1 MKLSLQR
8 KNTSFLFIPLILI
21 LVTLPLI
28 MRDFTPRDELKYIDI
43 SSTMIKTHNF
53 FVQYFNN
60 QMYTDKPP
68 LYFWLIIISR
78 YIFGGFYTYGIVLFN
93 IAIESFMLIKL
104 YDFLKKQFNYKA
116 SGIIIFLIISSIL
129 HYISIVTVRMDVFL
143 NSFIVLS
150 LINFFDCYYL
160 LYYYRAFLTT
170 LNYYNI
176 FL

>member
-93 IAIESFMLIKL
+93 IAIV
-104 YDFLKKQFNYKA
+104 DCQHFLGQF
-116 SGIIIFLIISSIL
+116 L
-129 HYISIVTVRMDVFL
+129 
-143 NSFIVLS
+143 
-150 LINFFDCYYL
+150 
-160 LYYYRAFLTT
+160 
-170 LNYYNI
+170 
-176 FL
+176 

>member
-78 YIFGGFYTYGIVLFN
+78 YILGGFYTYGIVLFN

-104 YDFLKKQFNYKA
+104 YDFLKKHFNYKVDRLH
-116 SGIIIFLIISSIL
+116 LIRQI
-129 HYISIVTVRMDVFL
+129 R
-143 NSFIVLS
+143 
-150 LINFFDCYYL
+150 
-160 LYYYRAFLTT
+160 
-170 LNYYNI
+170 
-176 FL
+176 